1 LIATGDERAE
11 TERQRAETER
21 QRAETE
27 RQRAER
33 LAEILR
39 SQGID
44 PDE

>member
-1 LIATGDERAE
+1 MASRWCDRDGSLIATGDE
-11 TERQRAETER
+11 
-21 QRAETE
+21 RAETE